1 MPVRL
6 HFRRNNNS
14 SHQALPSASGGV
26 RGACREVYNADF
38 QTAGIFLIMGRTR
51 RSAAEHATLA
61 DSAAAN
67 EITGATDAVEANDA
81 NDGAVRSG
89 TQSIE
94 RAVHVLRNL
103 ATRGRHGWGLWD
115 LAARCGLSR
124 ATTHR
129 ILACLVR
136 ERLAQRRPG
145 DRHYLPGPL
154 IFELSLSM
162 PAYAEFQVACH
173 APLARLSKQF
183 GAQAILYLRSG
194 GDWVCAS
201 FVGREVY
208 VGGGLEIGTR
218 RPLIS
223 TAGGAAILIALPR
236 AEAEAIIAHN
246 LVQLERL
253 GAPVVKRL
261 EKMVRRS
268 ESLGYAFNQSDTNAG
283 VHSFG
288 LPLRGEGGAG
298 EVFGALAL
306 SGHAQDFPPARA
318 ETVIAALRAEVALIE
333 AEAARIFGGLAP

>member
-1 MPVRL
+1 MVADTAIDVQQRPAAGETL
-6 HFRRNNNS
+6 D
-14 SHQALPSASGGV
+14 AMEAT
-26 RGACREVYNADF
+26 EVNEAD
-38 QTAGIFLIMGRTR
+38 
-51 RSAAEHATLA
+51 
-61 DSAAAN
+61 
-67 EITGATDAVEANDA
+67 
-81 NDGAVRSG
+81 DGAARSG

-94 RAVHVLRNL
+94 RAVHLLRNL

-129 ILACLVR
+129 ILSCLVR
-136 ERLAQRRPG
+136 ERLAQRRAG

-162 PAYAEFQVACH
+162 PAYAEFQAACH
-173 APLARLSKQF
+173 GPLARLSKHF

-194 GDWVCAS
+194 SDWVCAA

-218 RPLIS
+218 RPLMS

-236 AEAEAIIAHN
+236 AEAEAILAHN
-246 LVQLERL
+246 LAQLERL

-288 LPLRGEGGAG
+288 LPLRGTGGAG
-298 EVFGALAL
+298 EVFGSLAL
-306 SGHAQDFPPARA
+306 SGHAQDFPPARTEA
-318 ETVIAALRAEVALIE
+318 VIAALREAAALIE